1 MPSASNQQPL
11 SGTSSTRAGHRWL
24 LPHIKTP
31 TLCYTGVSPLALC
44 YTGVHWH
51 CATLELV
58 HCHGQKVSRHRHCAT
73 LCYAAV
79 HCHGQRVLPLQL
91 QTYFLSIH
99 FLQIFEHGVL
109 YYPLWSGSLHC
120 SGTSINDNSIFI
132 VKRKNQ

>member
-31 TLCYTGVSPLALC
+31 TLCYTGV
-44 YTGVHWH
+44 HWH
-51 CATLELV
+51 CATLCTNTVLHCRIV
-58 HCHGQKVSRHRHCAT
+58 HCHGRKVSTHRHCAT

-109 YYPLWSGSLHC
+109 YYPLWSGSLHF
-120 SGTSINDNSIFI
+120 SGASINDNSIFI